1 VRRQA
6 WTVVPPMTRSVAVL
20 LSALTV
26 AVVVIGATSGVL
38 LGRLT
43 APKRALAASAP
54 NPSAALP
61 GSDLTSPGPGSGVQP
76 AQPGSGDLTVT
87 ARVTGRSEDGMTV
100 RFDASEPVAAIVHWG
115 VAAPLNQST
124 PAGSGR
130 IGSARLTFATT
141 ALVSAQ
147 VEVRAADGRRAT
159 SNLVSGQRL
168 VRQVVLDVTRATL
181 RVPTGDSAGLVTAF
195 LGTSLTPV
203 RPGTPGPAASARPY
217 RFPART
223 VLPDTTSAVVDLRVV
238 HRPAG
243 GFDQTGTASVLVPLP
258 GKGSETVAYTDDVL
272 GVQVTLDLRV
282 TATLR

>member
-1 VRRQA
+1 
-6 WTVVPPMTRSVAVL
+6 MTRSVAVL
-20 LSALTV
+20 LSVLAV
-26 AVVVIGATSGVL
+26 AVVLAGTTSGVL

-43 APKRALAASAP
+43 APKRVLAASAP
-54 NPSAALP
+54 NPSTALP
-61 GSDLTSPGPGSGVQP
+61 GSGLTAPGRGGGVAP
-76 AQPGSGDLTVT
+76 AQPGGGGLTVT

-100 RFDASEPVAAIVHWG
+100 RYDASEPVAATIHWG
-115 VAAPLNQST
+115 AVAPLNQRT

-147 VEVRAADGRRAT
+147 VEVRTADGRRAT

-181 RVPTGDSAGLVTAF
+181 RFPAGDGAGLVTAF
-195 LGTSLTPV
+195 LGTSLTPI
-203 RPGTPGPAASARPY
+203 RPGTPGPGASAHPY
-217 RFPART
+217 RFPARA

-243 GFDQTGTASVLVPLP
+243 GIDQTGTAAVLVPLP
-258 GKGSETVAYTDDVL
+258 GKGTETVAYTDDVL

-282 TATLR
+282 TAILR